1 MIVSYFDKSTLEH
14 IVGWH
19 NSKNMIEELQG
30 EIEDLTETIAM
41 LEIKRTEEELAA
53 DVLNKVN
60 AANKLLDSCRAD
72 NTKLMVENI
81 KLRLSLDEANKPWY
95 KKLF

>member
-41 LEIKRTEEELAA
+41 LEIKRTEEEITA

-72 NTKLMVENI
+72 NNRIMEDNK
-81 KLRLSLDEANKPWY
+81 RLTLALSEANKPWY
-95 KKLF
+95 KKIF